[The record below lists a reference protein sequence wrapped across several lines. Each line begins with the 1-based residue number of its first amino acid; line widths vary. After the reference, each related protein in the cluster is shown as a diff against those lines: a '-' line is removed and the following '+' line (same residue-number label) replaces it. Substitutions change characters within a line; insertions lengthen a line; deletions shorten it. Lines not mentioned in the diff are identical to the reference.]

1 MAERILALGCKREN
15 TLDILTHY
23 VNLLYPSLVADS
35 KYGQFNRK
43 TQISCRIL
51 VHSPYIDQHFKENES
66 FSPFSPYGIAE
77 SSSKT
82 INILNK
88 VIATWQ
94 SPCSSYYHTS
104 VLASFIWFIWTARS
118 VEKDDSI
125 LLSYIQVKAGS
136 LLRNTFWRGFF

>member
-1 MAERILALGCKREN
+1 MQERKYLGYIDALCKF
-15 TLDILTHY
+15 TLP
-23 VNLLYPSLVADS
+23 LLSS
-35 KYGQFNRK
+35 
-43 TQISCRIL
+43 
-51 VHSPYIDQHFKENES
+51 SPYIDQHFKENES

-104 VLASFIWFIWTARS
+104 VLASFI
-118 VEKDDSI
+118 
-125 LLSYIQVKAGS
+125 
-136 LLRNTFWRGFF
+136 

>member
-1 MAERILALGCKREN
+1 MVR
-15 TLDILTHY
+15 
-23 VNLLYPSLVADS
+23 
-35 KYGQFNRK
+35 
-43 TQISCRIL
+43 
-51 VHSPYIDQHFKENES
+51 SPYIDQHFKENES

-125 LLSYIQVKAGS
+125 LWATYKWRLGLCCLILFEEVSFSVTYIALKKTSHYASIGKLYSWDLYKVSYVFSEAWSIIFLTLQ
-136 LLRNTFWRGFF
+136 